1 VKVTAAPVSGA
12 CPAGRDGRA
21 RTARRPGGDRPP
33 GRGPTLGGGIR
44 PRRAIRSGPHRPA
57 SQESHHI
64 TSFTIDVP
72 VIRVS
77 RYIPAWHR
85 AKTFFIAL
93 ASAWTCI
100 YPAPENSISRHSR
113 PGIST
118 GCRRAAGGILRRLAR
133 AYSDHLVAL
142 YHPGGRRLSGGRQI
156 GAGYRGGR
164 LSPGRPQ
171 PCYLMFTQVTSGS
184 GMHPRCY
191 TQQQTCPS
199 SMVSERTRSVS
210 DRNLLCC
217 MRVCQ

>member
-100 YPAPENSISRHSR
+100 YPAPEIPYPVIHARVF
-113 PGIST
+113 P
-118 GCRRAAGGILRRLAR
+118 RAADARLEESSGAWRVRTVTIWLRSITRVAAASPAAAKSVPAIAAAGFPR
-133 AYSDHLVAL
+133 VAL
-142 YHPGGRRLSGGRQI
+142 NL
-156 GAGYRGGR
+156 
-164 LSPGRPQ
+164 
-171 PCYLMFTQVTSGS
+171 VT
-184 GMHPRCY
+184 
-191 TQQQTCPS
+191 
-199 SMVSERTRSVS
+199 
-210 DRNLLCC
+210 
-217 MRVCQ
+217 